1 MARLSQRE
9 TIVSATATLL
19 RRRGYAATGL
29 AEIIAE
35 SGAPKGSLYHYFP
48 GGKDQIAAEAVRYAG
63 EKVAGTLTELDQGA
77 ASAADV
83 IRAYGRLV
91 AGWMAQS
98 GFRDGCPITT
108 TLLETAPDK
117 ASVTEA
123 GRAAFSAWTAI
134 IANRLVADGVAPER
148 ATHLARLALMTI
160 EGALIFARVE
170 ADDAP
175 LLAAADEVAALLEQ
189 ATAGSAAKLGAQR
202 QPM

>member
-63 EKVAGTLTELDQGA
+63 ERVAGTFTELDQGA

-123 GRAAFSAWTAI
+123 GRAAFSAWAAI

-189 ATAGSAAKLGAQR
+189 ATAGSATKLGAQR